1 MFYLFG
7 IFLDFFLEFGGNI
20 PYFPFRKG
28 PPLAPRVPKNPY
40 KHKSLKLTSMRK
52 TGGMT
57 LAQNC
62 RGRIGGLL
70 SAQSSAKQPG
80 GIKMSQQDFS

>member
-1 MFYLFG
+1 M
-7 IFLDFFLEFGGNI
+7 DFFLEFGGNI
-20 PYFPFRKG
+20 TIFSIWKG
-28 PPLAPRVPKNPY
+28 TMIQPLGYPRNPY

-62 RGRIGGLL
+62 RGRIDGLL